1 MEEATREAA
10 EEESFRYVLLD
21 LERAVRNQNQ
31 LLRYAL
37 GFATF
42 WSVIA
47 LYYLYKLDQFNVLTN
62 LVKLVTGA
70 G

>member
-1 MEEATREAA
+1 MDEATREAA
-10 EEESFRYVLLD
+10 EQDAFRHVLLD
-21 LERAVRNQNQ
+21 LEEAVRNQNQ

-47 LYYLYKLDQFNVLTN
+47 LYYLYKLDQFNLFTKL
-62 LVKLVTGA
+62 LVG
-70 G
+70 